1 MKQATFQNFGQIF
14 HDIYDTFVKCGG
26 QFWAISK
33 IKWIKGVSFC
43 KDEGPTLETS
53 ALNSLRWPI
62 HVIVRKVNITTEWR
76 KLIKVHEIL
85 MKQYNQKKIVKLC
98 ERQT

>member
-1 MKQATFQNFGQIF
+1 M
-14 HDIYDTFVKCGG
+14 
-26 QFWAISK
+26 
-33 IKWIKGVSFC
+33 

-62 HVIVRKVNITTEWR
+62 HVINSVEGNPKSARDSHEKIREKTFKIVRKANITTEWR
-76 KLIKVHEIL
+76 KLIEVHEIL
-85 MKQYNQKKIVKLC
+85 MKQYNQKKILKLC